1 LADKLI
7 PVDLNRVPPILLQ
20 TFFLVAEVGQI
31 SEARPMGEEC
41 RGLKSIPNLTW
52 MPHRIWRFSL
62 LQNDHDLQET
72 YLRIFKGLHGWTG
85 ESGICQEN
93 SSFCGD
99 VAPKQAEI
107 QLFNPHEKCFPHN
120 AFRSGANRSQFCS
133 GRGKRQCYYAY
144 VP

>member
-31 SEARPMGEEC
+31 SEARPMGEEW

-72 YLRIFKGLHGWTG
+72 YLRIFKGLHG
-85 ESGICQEN
+85 
-93 SSFCGD
+93 
-99 VAPKQAEI
+99 
-107 QLFNPHEKCFPHN
+107 
-120 AFRSGANRSQFCS
+120 
-133 GRGKRQCYYAY
+133 
-144 VP
+144 